1 MLFKISNREH
11 LYPISTKRSTGKFS
25 MIKVIILSFYL
36 IQGGQQI
43 GIGVRDVVGEVD
55 FVISFEVELKGE
67 SVEVFVGV
75 LFGE

>member
-1 MLFKISNREH
+1 
-11 LYPISTKRSTGKFS
+11 